1 MPSSFH
7 VLAHNAGGTVL
18 LITTDYYNMY
28 SHSRMMVKRTCG
40 RLQVIVGGR
49 ENCSE
54 LRYEETEILS

>member
-1 MPSSFH
+1 
-7 VLAHNAGGTVL
+7 
-18 LITTDYYNMY
+18 
-28 SHSRMMVKRTCG
+28 MMVKRTCG